1 MNYLL
6 LDLAAFTVG
15 ANSLIVRAVLLTIPL
30 YLDRSYVDD
39 VSPVVVFPVVVFILN
54 TTYTNSIPGRVS
66 NHWLN
71 ILWFVLD
78 SAIYV
83 A

>member
-1 MNYLL
+1 MHYLL
-6 LDLAAFTVG
+6 LDLAAFTVA
-15 ANSLIVRAVLLTIPL
+15 ANGLIVAAVLFTIPL
-30 YLDRSYVDD
+30 NLDCSYVDD
-39 VSPVVVFPVVVFILN
+39 VSPVVVFILN

-66 NHWLN
+66 SHWLN